1 MKDTHIKLVIIII
14 AAVLA
19 LPAAFGMVG
28 KVGAVKA
35 IGITVAD
42 ARGTIAGKPQ
52 CGTWSIVPTPTK
64 TQSLFKGVA
73 AVSLNDAW
81 AVGFLGTSYQPT
93 GTLIEHWNG
102 TQWSIVQ
109 SPNPSPGSGY
119 ELNAVT
125 ALATNDVWAVG
136 AYQNHGYKTLMEHW
150 NGTQWSVIPS
160 PGTPGQPIL
169 TGVTAIS
176 KNDVWA
182 VGYDSEPLIEHWN
195 GTQWSIVPSPGITGG
210 AGLLY
215 SVSAVSSTDVWAVG
229 VFITDPGFNKLTLLF
244 HWNGNK
250 WKRVSIPVNYDSSL
264 GGVAAISTTN
274 VWAVGF
280 LNGGTLSERWNGNSW
295 QPVSSPGGGFLN
307 AVTPVAGTHL
317 LWAVGADQV
326 NGYTLTELRDG
337 GKWTIVPTSNTGFL
351 SSTFNGVAASDASH
365 VWAVGSYETSSYET
379 YALIEFYC

>member
-93 GTLIEHWNG
+93 GT
-102 TQWSIVQ
+102 
-109 SPNPSPGSGY
+109 
-119 ELNAVT
+119 
-125 ALATNDVWAVG
+125 
-136 AYQNHGYKTLMEHW
+136 
-150 NGTQWSVIPS
+150 
-160 PGTPGQPIL
+160 
-169 TGVTAIS
+169 
-176 KNDVWA
+176 
-182 VGYDSEPLIEHWN
+182 LIEHWN